1 MSRDIKEFLYA
12 WLGRNK
18 HGNPNYDTRG
28 ETRGAKQ
35 RFKCELRVPNF
46 PYTAFG
52 NSTNKKDAAT
62 NAALDFCQ
70 YLVREGAMQQNE
82 LPTFTSSSLEVAST
96 WQDTNSSEPATM
108 FAGAEDGST
117 YQQQQ
122 PPQPVKQ
129 IRYPWS
135 NAYERDE
142 VTHEQY
148 VTQKADEI
156 AASETVDHKSNFHGG
171 WTMENSKKA
180 LNEYLQKMRLPQVSY
195 VTKLKEANA
204 VRTMETSA
212 EIFVPQLNKKIIGKG
227 SGSNKKVSE
236 AGCAMNVVRQMFH
249 LNIMQAY
256 SGPTKKTKVSTLP
269 DIDINL
275 PEELSTRVINYVKS
289 CGIDLPTINESLSS
303 TEAPSSLL
311 TDVKLAQFP
320 NSEASTASNISWA
333 PPLQNWNPW
342 RASNI
347 DEPPLAFMSMD
358 EISHRIIEKEEA
370 KQGPQMEKSKAQR
383 NELPVSQYREQ
394 IVQTVANNRVTLI
407 KGETGCG
414 KSTQVAQFLLESFIG
429 NSKAAH
435 FNAVVSQPRRISAI
449 SLAERVANERGEEVG
464 ETCGYNVR
472 FDSATPRPYG
482 SIMFCTVGV
491 LLRMMENG
499 LRGISHVIIDEIH
512 ERDVDTD
519 FVLIVLRDMINQY
532 KDLRVVLMSATID
545 TDLFTN
551 FFGTMPDVG
560 PTPVIVMHGRTF
572 PVQAF
577 FLEQILQNLRYMPE
591 EVEQK
596 KKKKGA
602 PPPEEDDGDEEVDD
616 KGRNMN
622 ILSDPSINESLRTA
636 MSRISEKDIP
646 YGVIEAVLT
655 DIADRGVEGAVLI
668 FLPGWAEIMSLCN
681 RLLEHSEFGQSSKY
695 EVLPLHSQLTS
706 QDQRKVFNHYPGKR
720 KIIISTNIAETSI
733 TIDDVVYV
741 IDSCKAKERMYT
753 SNNNMVHFATVWASK
768 TNVTQRRGR
777 AGRVRAGYAFHL
789 CSSTRYE
796 ALEEHGTA
804 EMLRIPLHQ
813 IALTIKL
820 LRLGSVGDFLGKAL
834 EPPPYDMVVES
845 EAVLQAMGALDRN
858 LELTSLGQMLARMPI
873 EPVIAKVL
881 ILGTALGSG
890 SVMCDVAAAM
900 SFPTPFVPREKH
912 HSRLNGIQRK
922 FSGNKFSDHVAL
934 VAVYQ
939 GFREA
944 VQMGASAAE
953 REFCDR
959 NSVSNP
965 ILKMTDGARRQLI
978 DVLRNQCSFPE
989 AILYDIGVSVN
1000 APDRELN
1007 LMRSLLIM
1015 ALYPNVAYYTGK
1027 RKVLTIE
1034 QSSAL
1039 INKYSVLVPMNNKQ
1053 EVELP
1058 SPLLVFTEKV
1068 RTRCISCKGMSVIT
1082 AIQLLVFGSRKIEC
1096 IGEGLVRVDDMI
1108 TIRMDVKTAAA
1119 LVSLRPCME
1128 ALLVRSC
1135 ENPESLATMNQ
1146 PDAELRQLLRDI
1158 SSEDYMSEAG
1168 PIKDSLLTDHAL
1180 VQKPSVP
1187 QNRPNNAYSDWASGS
1202 SNNSSFQASD
1212 SSFLSQGSPNNYAPA
1227 RGGRMYSSRGNRR
1240 GNTYHPYARPFPPP
1254 NAGMGYQQFNN
1265 SGYGAGGDWNN
1276 SPSMRGGYGGG
1287 YGRPGGGEG
1296 YQGGRGGRGRG
1307 GNRGWNASQW

>member
-18 HGNPNYDTRG
+18 YGNPAYDTKG
-28 ETRGAKQ
+28 ETRGARS
-35 RFKCELRVPNF
+35 RFKCELRVPSFN
-46 PYTAFG
+46 YVAFG
-52 NSTNKKDAAT
+52 NSSNKKDAAT

-70 YLVREGAMQQNE
+70 FLVRDGKMQQSE
-82 LPTFTSSSLEVAST
+82 IPSLTSSSLETPT
-96 WQDTNSSEPATM
+96 WQDASSSEPGTI
-108 FAGAEDGST
+108 FCGGEDGMSMPSNDT
-117 YQQQQ
+117 QGSQYAQ
-122 PPQPVKQ
+122 PKKP
-129 IRYPWS
+129 RYPWS
-135 NAYERDE
+135 NAYQRDE
-142 VTHEQY
+142 GTHEEY

-156 AASETVDHKSNFHGG
+156 TASETVDHKSSFHGG

-180 LNEYLQKMRLPQVSY
+180 LNEYTQKMKLPQVVY
-195 VTKLKEANA
+195 TTKIKEANT
-204 VRTMETSA
+204 VRTMETTA
-212 EIFVPQLNKKIIGKG
+212 QLYVPQLNKTLIGKG

-236 AGCAMNVVRQMFH
+236 SGCAMNVVRQMFH

-256 SGPTKKTKVSTLP
+256 TGPTKKNKVSTLP
-269 DIDINL
+269 DISVSL
-275 PEELSTRVINYVKS
+275 PEVLSTRVVDYVKS
-289 CGIDLPTINESLSS
+289 CGLELPIIDEATSS
-303 TEAPSSLL
+303 AEAPTTLL
-311 TDVKLAQFP
+311 TDIKLAQFP
-320 NSEASTASNISWA
+320 ISENCTASSISWA

-347 DEPPLAFMSMD
+347 DEPPLAFMTM
-358 EISHRIIEKEEA
+358 EQISQRINEKEEA
-370 KQGPQMEKSKAQR
+370 KLGEPLDAINAQR
-383 NELPVSQYREQ
+383 RDLPVAQFRDD

-414 KSTQVAQFLLESFIG
+414 KSTQVAQFLLESFID
-429 NSKAAH
+429 KKQAAH

-449 SLAERVANERGEEVG
+449 SLAERVANERGEDVG

-472 FDSATPRPYG
+472 FDNATPRPYG

-519 FVLIVLRDMINQY
+519 FVLIVLRDMISQF

-545 TDLFTN
+545 TNLFTN
-551 FFGTMPDVG
+551 FFGSAPEIG
-560 PTPVIVMHGRTF
+560 PTPVITMHGRTF

-577 FLEQILQNLRYMPE
+577 YLEDIIQNLRYMPDE
-591 EVEQK
+591 PEQR

-602 PPPEEDDGDEEVDD
+602 APPEDDEGDEEVDD

-622 ILSDPSINESLRTA
+622 LLTDPSINESLKVA

-646 YGVIEAVLT
+646 YGVIEATLV
-655 DIADRGVEGAVLI
+655 DIANRGVDGAVLI

-681 RLLEHSEFGQSSKY
+681 RLLEHQEFGQTSKY

-706 QDQRKVFNHYPGKR
+706 QEQRKVFNHYPNKR

-768 TNVTQRRGR
+768 TNVIQRRGR

-789 CSSTRYE
+789 CSRMRFES
-796 ALEEHGTA
+796 LDEHGTA

-858 LELTSLGQMLARMPI
+858 LELTSLGKMLARMPI

-881 ILGTALGSG
+881 ILGTALGAG

-912 HSRLNGIQRK
+912 HSRLSGVQRK
-922 FSGNKFSDHVAL
+922 FTGNKFSDHVAL
-934 VAVYQ
+934 VSVFQSY
-939 GFREA
+939 REA
-944 VQMGASAAE
+944 SQMGNSAAIE
-953 REFCDR
+953 REFCER
-959 NSVSNP
+959 FSVSNP
-965 ILKMTDGARRQLI
+965 VLKMTEGARRQLV

-989 AILYDIGVSVN
+989 DILFDVQVN
-1000 APDRELN
+1000 VNGPDRELN
-1007 LMRSLLIM
+1007 LMRSLLVM

-1039 INKYSVLVPMNNKQ
+1039 INKYSVLVPMNNRQ
-1053 EVELP
+1053 EMELP

-1096 IGEGLVRVDDMI
+1096 IGEGLVRVDDTI
-1108 TIRMDVKTAAA
+1108 TIRMDVPTAAA
-1119 LVSLRPCME
+1119 LVGLRPCIE

-1135 ENPESLATMNQ
+1135 ENPESLGVMNSS
-1146 PDAELRQLLRDI
+1146 DAELRQLLRDI
-1158 SSEDYMSEAG
+1158 SSEDFMSQAG
-1168 PIKDSLLTDHAL
+1168 PIRDSLLTDNAII
-1180 VQKPSVP
+1180 QMPTAP
-1187 QNRPNNAYSDWASGS
+1187 QNRSNNSYSDWGPTS
-1202 SNNSSFQASD
+1202 SNNSSFQAD
-1212 SSFLSQGSPNNYAPA
+1212 SSYQNIPGSQQSYSP
-1227 RGGRMYSSRGNRR
+1227 
-1240 GNTYHPYARPFPPP
+1240 
-1254 NAGMGYQQFNN
+1254 GY
-1265 SGYGAGGDWNN
+1265 GGAGGDWNSN
-1276 SPSMRGGYGGG
+1276 SSRGAYGGG
-1287 YGRPGGGEG
+1287 DSGYGAPGSNDGFR
-1296 YQGGRGGRGRG
+1296 GGRGGRGRG